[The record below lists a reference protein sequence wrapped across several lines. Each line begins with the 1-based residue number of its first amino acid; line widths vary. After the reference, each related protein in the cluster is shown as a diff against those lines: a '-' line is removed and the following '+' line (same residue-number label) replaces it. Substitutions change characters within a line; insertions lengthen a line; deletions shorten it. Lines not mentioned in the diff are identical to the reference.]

1 MVLRAGARMA
11 AGARYGLAALIAVM
25 LSGCG
30 GYNFTGPAP
39 GDSPSEV
46 VSNLLAYGSLD
57 NPDRP
62 RGDKKDKKNGAL
74 VCPEV
79 SVRDGTDA
87 VRVYAGA
94 QTGSNVRYEYAL
106 GDVARKCALAGRDVT
121 LKIGVEGRVLL
132 GPAGSAGT
140 FNVPVRVAVIRLS
153 TQEAAFSKLYTVPV
167 NIPAGTNTAPFR
179 FVADNLAV
187 PFVSNKGNTDYSIEV
202 GFDSV
207 SGSKVAKPAGK
218 RRRRGPAAA
227 PADSG

>member
-106 GDVARKCALAGRDVT
+106 GDVARKCAPVGREIT
-121 LKIGVEGRVLL
+121 LKVGVSGRVLL
-132 GPAGSAGT
+132 GPAGSPGT
-140 FNVPVRVAVIRLS
+140 FNVPVRIVVIKTD
-153 TQEAAFSKLYTVPV
+153 TQDAAFTKLYTVPV
-167 NIPAGTNTAPFR
+167 TVPAGATSAPFR
-179 FVADNLAV
+179 FIAENVAV
-187 PFVSNKGNTDYSIEV
+187 PLVSKKGNADYSIEV

-207 SGSKVAKPAGK
+207 GGKGAAPAGK
-218 RRRRGPAAA
+218 RRRRT
-227 PADSG
+227 